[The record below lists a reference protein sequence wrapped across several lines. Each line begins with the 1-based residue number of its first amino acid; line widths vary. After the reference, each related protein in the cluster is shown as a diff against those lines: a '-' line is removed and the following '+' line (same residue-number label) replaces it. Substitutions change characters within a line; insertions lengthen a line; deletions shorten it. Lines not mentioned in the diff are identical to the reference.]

1 MEQVVLDTLN
11 LIPFGAL
18 ATTNEDGSPH
28 AVPMHFAADDRNL
41 YWFSMA
47 SAIHS
52 QNIARNPEISFAVW
66 MPDRIP
72 NLRGVSIS
80 TVARRIDNEYEIGR
94 GKTVFTMKFP
104 EIPTAF
110 ADYDIYTA
118 PIGEVNYDKSGNTW
132 YLNGRSPQF

>member
-1 MEQVVLDTLN
+1 MDQAVLDTLN

-28 AVPMHFAADDRNL
+28 VVPMHFAADDRNL

-47 SAIHS
+47 DAVHS
-52 QNIARNPEISFAVW
+52 QNIARGSAVGFAVW
-66 MPDRIP
+66 TPDRIP
-72 NLRGVSIS
+72 SLRGVSIR

-104 EIPTAF
+104 EIPDAF
-110 ADYDIYTA
+110 ANYDMYTA
-118 PIGEVNYDKSGNTW
+118 PIGDVDYDRSGNTW
-132 YLNGRSPQF
+132 YLNAHVIN

>member
-11 LIPFGAL
+11 LIPFGGL

-41 YWFSMA
+41 YWFSMTDA
-47 SAIHS
+47 VHS
-52 QNIARNPEISFAVW
+52 QNIARNPAMCFTVW

-80 TVARRIDNEYEIGR
+80 TVARRIDNEYEMGR
-94 GKTVFTMKFP
+94 GRTVFTTKFP
-104 EIPTAF
+104 EIPDAF
-110 ADYDIYTA
+110 ADYSMYTA
-118 PIGEVNYDKSGNTW
+118 PIGEVDYDRSGNTW
-132 YLNGRSPQF
+132 YLNAREHQF